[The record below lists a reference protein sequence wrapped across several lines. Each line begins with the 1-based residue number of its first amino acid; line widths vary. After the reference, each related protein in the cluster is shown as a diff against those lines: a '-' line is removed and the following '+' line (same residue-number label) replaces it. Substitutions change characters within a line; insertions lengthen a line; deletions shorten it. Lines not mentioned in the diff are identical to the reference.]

1 MSKPTPTHH
10 AAWRVI
16 NGQLVDESAELVSNT
31 GAPAPAIEH
40 DPDPLA
46 VTPPERVGGPGIPV
60 LPIDATTQPPKR
72 GRNTP
77 SKSPK
82 E

>member
-1 MSKPTPTHH
+1 MTKPTPTTHG
-10 AAWRVI
+10 AWRVI

-31 GAPAPAIEH
+31 GVPAPAIEH
-40 DPDPLA
+40 CPDPVA
-46 VTPPERVGGPGIPV
+46 VALPERVGGPGIAV
-60 LPIDATTQPPKR
+60 APIDAPTLPPKG
-72 GRNTP
+72 GRKNP